1 MRVRGACGF
10 GLNFDILCSVVEAV
24 VLWVSTFPISF
35 WSLKHLPVIF
45 DLISIHNSLFYCF
58 ITFRRS
64 SSRQSFGPEPF
75 PMAIMT
81 RSERET
87 ESVREWVSER
97 KWLST
102 YTNTVECWWG
112 WWGGGLAWL
121 EQQPVRALKLVLLY
135 VCLARFA
142 LGVSLTF
149 PISRMHGT
157 GSRRTTP
164 SIASTSQSYCIIL
177 NYIIRS

>member
-1 MRVRGACGF
+1 MWFWAKLWHFVF
-10 GLNFDILCSVVEAV
+10 GGGGSGVVGVNFSHFILIFKAFTRNFWFNFNSQFSI
-24 VLWVSTFPISF
+24 LLLYNFPAKFFSPKFRPGTISHGDNDA
-35 WSLKHLPVIF
+35 K
-45 DLISIHNSLFYCF
+45 
-58 ITFRRS
+58 
-64 SSRQSFGPEPF
+64 
-75 PMAIMT
+75 
-81 RSERET
+81 REGDGEH
-87 ESVREWVSER
+87 ESVSEWKEVAKYVHEYSR
-97 KWLST
+97 ML
-102 YTNTVECWWG
+102 VG

-142 LGVSLTF
+142 LGESLTF

-164 SIASTSQSYCIIL
+164 SIATTSQSYCIIL